1 MAKYKA
7 ILWMSICAFIL
18 YWIHY
23 FIFEFSG
30 FAKMQFNLA
39 GTYVFF
45 WICAALIIFIV
56 HIVHKKSPDNTGYTF
71 VGATLIQMG
80 LSYIMLRPIIEMEG
94 EKGSFGKMNF
104 FAVFILF
111 LAIETLITIRL
122 LNNKQ

>member
-7 ILWMSICAFIL
+7 ILWMSICAFIM
-18 YWIHY
+18 YGIHY
-23 FIFEFSG
+23 FIFTLTDS
-30 FAKMQFNLA
+30 AKMQFNLA

-45 WICAALIIFIV
+45 WVCAAVVIFAV
-56 HIVHKKSPDNTGYTF
+56 HIVHKKSPDNTGYAF

-80 LSYIMLRPIIEMEG
+80 LSYFMLRPVLEMGG
-94 EKGSFGKMNF
+94 EKSSFGKVNF

-111 LAIETLITIRL
+111 LAIETVITIRL